1 MKQGRIKE
9 RKVDPVAELQPN
21 TLQAPLIKPQLS
33 HSYYVHKNKNY
44 FMDWNLIVTIIVI
57 FALTIH
63 YFITSL
69 LTAWTAWRCICTC
82 KYERRP

>member
-44 FMDWNLIVTIIVI
+44 FMDWNLIVTISH
-57 FALTIH
+57 FCTYYPLFHNFLAD
-63 YFITSL
+63 SL
-69 LTAWTAWRCICTC
+69 DCLEVHL
-82 KYERRP
+82 YL